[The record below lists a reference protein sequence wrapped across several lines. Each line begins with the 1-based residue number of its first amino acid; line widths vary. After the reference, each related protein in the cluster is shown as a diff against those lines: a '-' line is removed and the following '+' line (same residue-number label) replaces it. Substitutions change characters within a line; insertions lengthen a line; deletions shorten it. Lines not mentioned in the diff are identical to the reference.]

1 MAENKKS
8 FLLYCDLIHTVRK
21 MPKDKVADLFLHI
34 LSYVNDENPTAED
47 MIIDLTF
54 EPIKQQLKRDLKR
67 YESIVERNRNNG
79 KSGGRPKK
87 EPKKPT
93 GLSGNPKNPDE
104 PKKADNDN
112 DTDIDIYNTN
122 KLTFDWEEL
131 IKYFN
136 LATGKK
142 CKVIPEKV
150 KLAFKARLKE
160 GYTKDDIASAI
171 TNCANSQ
178 FHKDNNH
185 KNLTFEFIS
194 RSDKIDMYANQKPIK
209 QTA

>member
-34 LSYVNDENPTAED
+34 LSYVNDENPQTDD

-79 KSGGRPKK
+79 KNGGRPKTK
-87 EPKKPT
+87 PKKPT

-104 PKKADNDN
+104 PKKPDNDNDN
-112 DTDIDIYNTN
+112 DTDNDTEIDNEIKGN
-122 KLTFDWEEL
+122 KRFTPPTLLEVINYFLEKGYSDSSAKKAWEYYEAGNWKDSKGNQVKSWKQKMQGVWFKPENL
-131 IKYFN
+131 IVESKRKMVY
-136 LATGKK
+136 
-142 CKVIPEKV
+142 
-150 KLAFKARLKE
+150 
-160 GYTKDDIASAI
+160 
-171 TNCANSQ
+171 
-178 FHKDNNH
+178 
-185 KNLTFEFIS
+185 
-194 RSDKIDMYANQKPIK
+194 
-209 QTA
+209 